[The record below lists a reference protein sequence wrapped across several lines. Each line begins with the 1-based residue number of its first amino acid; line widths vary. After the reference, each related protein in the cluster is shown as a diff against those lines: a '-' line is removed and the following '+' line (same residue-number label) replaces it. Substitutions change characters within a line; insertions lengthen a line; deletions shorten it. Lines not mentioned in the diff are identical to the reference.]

1 MLKTLDQLNLV
12 ALGAKAGQVSWLVA
26 TERIEVPRL
35 QFVQPLFRY
44 GLGCRDQHI
53 VEIFRN
59 AARRR
64 IPSRMLH
71 LTCACDLVAAAVAFR
86 VAFSCVIVFPACTGV
101 RTRRMAVVRPEG
113 KIHSVDSLWPGQPLQ
128 RARSEPA
135 RAKPLL

>member
-53 VEIFRN
+53 VEIFRDTP
-59 AARRR
+59 RCR

-71 LTCACDLVAAAVAFR
+71 LARALHRITAAVLFR
-86 VAFSCVIVFPACTGV
+86 VGFSCVIVFAAHTRVC
-101 RTRRMAVVRPEG
+101 TRRMAVVCPEG
-113 KIHSVDSLWPGQPLQ
+113 KIHPVDSLWPGQPLQ
-128 RARSEPA
+128 RARSKPA
-135 RAKPLL
+135 RAEPLL